1 MYEAR
6 PTLDQARPMLVNTNS
21 DETLFYPFTVSVT
34 FSASVKSGEV
44 VTLWMIHM
52 FELIF

>member
-1 MYEAR
+1 MYEVR

-34 FSASVKSGEV
+34 FNVSVKSGGV
-44 VTLWMIHM
+44 VTLLMIHM